1 MNCLHIDPNKLSKKL
16 DIKQRDFNYTF
27 LKKLIIYN
35 IPVEIYY
42 DYLLSIESFQLKN
55 IWNILIKKWNKMKI
69 DLKDND
75 LFLKSHYLLDDYHL
89 IHNNIEDKILNDII
103 NDFVKDD
110 ILKSLFLCNIIQ
122 GCIYPK

>member
-1 MNCLHIDPNKLSKKL
+1 M
-16 DIKQRDFNYTF
+16 
-27 LKKLIIYN
+27 IIYN

-42 DYLLSIESFQLKN
+42 DYLLSIETFQLKN

-75 LFLKSHYLLDDYHL
+75 LFLKSHYVKDDYHQN
-89 IHNNIEDKILNDII
+89 HENIGDNELNDIL
-103 NDFVKDD
+103 NNFVDD
-110 ILKSLFLCNIIQ
+110 ILKSLFLCNVIQ

>member
-1 MNCLHIDPNKLSKKL
+1 MDGLNIDPNKLRKKL

-27 LKKLIIYN
+27 LKNLIIYN

-42 DYLLSIESFQLKN
+42 DYLLSIETFQLKN

-75 LFLKSHYLLDDYHL
+75 LFLKSHYVKDDYHQN
-89 IHNNIEDKILNDII
+89 HENIGDNELNDIL
-103 NDFVKDD
+103 NNFVDD
-110 ILKSLFLCNIIQ
+110 ILKSLFLCNVIQ